1 MREAL
6 QRVMETRP
14 EIRRR
19 AIVDVDPMSV
29 L

>member
-6 QRVMETRP
+6 QMVLSTRP

-19 AIVDVDPMSV
+19 TIVDVDPMSV